1 MAGPKGEIIA
11 MSTRRD
17 AWSDTHRRLSARP
30 PDELTAAELDALA
43 DALFW
48 LDQPVESAAMW
59 HRAYVAH
66 KDCGDVAGATMAAW
80 RAFFEHF
87 QVGERA
93 IASGW
98 LERLRQLTADRD
110 HTLEAGY
117 VAVAEAGWAHVD
129 GDLETALEQCRRAVA
144 VGRDAADPDLT
155 ALAGETQG
163 RVLIALDRAPEGLRL
178 LDDAM
183 VSVIGGELDPLFTG
197 WIFCEVLS
205 VCRDLA
211 DMSRARE
218 WTDAAMRWCDS
229 IGEGRAY
236 TGICRVHRVELQCLH
251 GAWAAAEAEI
261 ERACDEL
268 TSVDPRYA
276 GEAFYVAGE
285 LRRLRGDHAEAEEAY
300 RRAHE
305 LGRPPQPGLALVRL
319 AQGQVDT
326 ALAALHRA
334 LSQAGSAPLARVRVL
349 AALVEA
355 QLRAGEVG
363 PARAAADELTRV
375 ATVNGPYLGAIQAS
389 CHGAVL
395 LAEGDTAAAVEH
407 LGRARDAFA
416 DLGMPFDAARAQVLL
431 GTAAR
436 RDGDTDGARLEL
448 ASARAVFARLGA
460 TGELETLD
468 ALLRGRQRRPG
479 GLTDRQLEVLRLVA
493 EGRTDREIAAALVI
507 SQHTVARHISNIRT
521 RLGVP
526 SRAAATAFA
535 YEHDLV

>member
-1 MAGPKGEIIA
+1 
-11 MSTRRD
+11 MSARRD
-17 AWSDTHRRLSARP
+17 RWSDVHRRLSSRP
-30 PDELTAAELDALA
+30 RDELSAAELSMLA

-48 LDQPVESAAMW
+48 LDQPVESAVMW

-87 QVGERA
+87 QLGERA

-98 LERLRQLTADRD
+98 LERLRHLTADRD

-117 VAVAEAGWAHVD
+117 VAVAEAGWAHVA
-129 GDLETALEQCRRAVA
+129 GDLEAALEQCRRAAA

-155 ALAGETQG
+155 ALACETQG

-183 VSVIGGELDPLFTG
+183 VSVIAGELDPLFTG

-211 DMSRARE
+211 DIGRARE

-261 ERACDEL
+261 ERACYEL

-285 LRRLRGDHAEAEEAY
+285 LRRLRGDHAVAEEAY

-319 AQGQVDT
+319 AQGHVDT
-326 ALAALHRA
+326 AVAALHRA

-363 PARAAADELTRV
+363 PARATADELARV
-375 ATVNGPYLGAIQAS
+375 ATVNSSPYLWAIQAS

-395 LAEGDTAAAVEH
+395 LAEGDTPAALEH
-407 LGRARDAFA
+407 LARARDAFA

-431 GTAAR
+431 GTAAQ

-448 ASARAVFARLGA
+448 ASARAVFVRLGA

-468 ALLRGRQRRPG
+468 ALLRRHQRRPG

-507 SQHTVARHISNIRT
+507 SEHTVARHVSNIRT
-521 RLGVP
+521 HLGVP

-535 YEHDLV
+535 YEHDLL